1 MSKLATLGRYA
12 ADKRNPEFTDGMHG
26 ANLGL
31 DFAHRMLAEGKL
43 TQRELKDFEAYLWHD
58 LLDKL
63 PPDRF
68 EAMSKDGS
76 LADLETL
83 ARGIDDDDDRD
94 AGDIDGDR
102 KAVNRKVQLAAL
114 EGEWTAGNID
124 SRRYAQL
131 HSDHIGR
138 DSRVDRLLAA
148 GEEALE
154 AGDTDRAAQIFDH
167 AASAVWALG
176 HQGDDHEADL
186 EDYIDQ
192 KYRGEKPRKRIPRS
206 SREEATDAE
215 GVIDLDKLEK
225 LEAGEDDER

>member
-1 MSKLATLGRYA
+1 MSKFQSLRAAANERRNPRFTEDMRGATMGGEFAHGMLGRGELTE
-12 ADKRNPEFTDGMHG
+12 REF
-26 ANLGL
+26 
-31 DFAHRMLAEGKL
+31 
-43 TQRELKDFEAYLWHD
+43 KDFIKHHWRD
-58 LLDKL
+58 LYEKS
-63 PPDRF
+63 PPEQWD
-68 EAMSKDGS
+68 EMMKDGS
-76 LADLETL
+76 LNDLDLL
-83 ARGIDDDDDRD
+83 ARGVDDDDDRD
-94 AGDIDGDR
+94 GDDIIDAG
-102 KAVNRKVQLAAL
+102 KAANLKVMRAAL
-114 EGEWTAGNID
+114 EGEWQGGRID